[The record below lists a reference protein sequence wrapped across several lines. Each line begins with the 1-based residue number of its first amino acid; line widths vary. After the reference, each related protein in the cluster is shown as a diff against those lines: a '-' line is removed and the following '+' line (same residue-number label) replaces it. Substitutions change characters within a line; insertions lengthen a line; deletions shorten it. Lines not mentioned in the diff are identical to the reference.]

1 MQVTSY
7 TFKSPY
13 PQAIQIGQPDPS
25 SIKQE
30 EQSQNT
36 PALESQKP
44 SVSEGNINPT
54 RGSGITISLS
64 ALQRGNSQSGVSE
77 FKALVNVNQ
86 GQKAY
91 SEAS

>member
-13 PQAIQIGQPDPS
+13 PQAIQIGQPDPGS
-25 SIKQE
+25 AKQE
-30 EQSQNT
+30 DSSQGT
-36 PALESQKP
+36 PALENQK
-44 SVSEGNINPT
+44 SIVSEGKVNPT
-54 RGSGITISLS
+54 SGSGIAISLS
-64 ALQRGNSQSGVSE
+64 ALQSGNSRSGVSE

>member
-7 TFKSPY
+7 MFKSPY

-25 SIKQE
+25 SIKKE
-30 EQSQNT
+30 EKPQNA
-36 PALESQKP
+36 PILENQKL

-54 RGSGITISLS
+54 ARSGITISLS
-64 ALQRGNSQSGVSE
+64 VLQSGNSQSGVSE

-91 SEAS
+91 SEVS

>member
-25 SIKQE
+25 SAKKE
-30 EQSQNT
+30 DSSQSA
-36 PALESQKP
+36 PALENQKS
-44 SVSEGNINPT
+44 SVSEGKVNPT
-54 RGSGITISLS
+54 SGSGITISLS
-64 ALQRGNSQSGVSE
+64 TLQSGNSQSGVSE
-77 FKALVNVNQ
+77 FKALVNANQ

>member
-25 SIKQE
+25 SIKKE
-30 EQSQNT
+30 EPSQNA
-36 PALESQKP
+36 PVLVNQKP
-44 SVSEGNINPT
+44 SVSEGNINLT
-54 RGSGITISLS
+54 AGSGITISLS
-64 ALQRGNSQSGVSE
+64 ALQSGNSQSGVSE